1 MNRIGFARRPGKAT
15 PATLFSFTEICPHPS
30 ACPQPSGTPRATS
43 RAAGWGLSCRACTW
57 PRSTCP
63 TRGTSS
69 PGWATESGHGTR
81 ACAAISD
88 SWTRKSPWW
97 CWATSM
103 CAIWMQ
109 TSTTLRTHAQ
119 KKQSAT
125 TPEERSSFSELLDAG
140 FIDTFR
146 WKHPE
151 ASGAYS
157 YWSQRARNR
166 PYNRG
171 LRIDYAL
178 VSQRLENRIIDA
190 FILHEETEG
199 RNDHCP
205 VALVLKQDQSPW

>member
-1 MNRIGFARRPGKAT
+1 MHLASVYVPNSGDKLARLGYRVGT
-15 PATLFSFTEICPHPS
+15 WDPS
-30 ACPQPSGTPRATS
+30 LRRYLGQLDAQKPVVVLGDFNVCHLDADFYNPEDPRT
-43 RAAGWGLSCRACTW
+43 
-57 PRSTCP
+57 
-63 TRGTSS
+63 
-69 PGWATESGHGTR
+69 
-81 ACAAISD
+81 
-88 SWTRKSPWW
+88 
-97 CWATSM
+97 
-103 CAIWMQ
+103 
-109 TSTTLRTHAQ
+109 